1 VNDRNYRIYWIF
13 FLVFLPGWEKNR
25 ESAYGGGKVGTK
37 LRALSPASRSFGA
50 WRWSAGTFSL
60 CVRQSEKSFP
70 PRETQ
75 FLFVRPRVSR
85 KIIDSQI
92 VPLAR
97 NTLKQSDQRF
107 DYGVVSL
114 YLAVNFHGHFFAV
127 HMRCHVPCLQQ

>member
-1 VNDRNYRIYWIF
+1 MGERPRIR
-13 FLVFLPGWEKNR
+13 LRRRRAPNEAPGDI
-25 ESAYGGGKVGTK
+25 AGVKVIWSMAMVGRHLFA
-37 LRALSPASRSFGA
+37 LRPA
-50 WRWSAGTFSL
+50 
-60 CVRQSEKSFP
+60 SEKSFP